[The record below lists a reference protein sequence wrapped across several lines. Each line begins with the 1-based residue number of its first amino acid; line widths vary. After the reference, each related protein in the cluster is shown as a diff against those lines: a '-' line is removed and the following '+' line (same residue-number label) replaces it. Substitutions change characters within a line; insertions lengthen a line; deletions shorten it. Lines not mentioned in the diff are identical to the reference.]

1 MKEETEQA
9 VIDALE
15 VGYRLIDTAQSYGNE
30 EEVGNAIKASGIPRD
45 EIFITT
51 KVWLENYGYD
61 KCRASVLESLEK
73 LGLDYIDLVLLHQ
86 PFSDYY
92 GAYKALE
99 DLYDEG
105 LIKAIGVSNFLP
117 DRLTDI
123 CLFDRK
129 VIPAVNQVETNPFNA
144 QYVAQAN
151 MEKNDVQ
158 MEAWAPFAEGQNGIF
173 SNETLM
179 KIAKKQGK
187 TPAQVILRWL
197 IERSVVVLCKST
209 HKERMAENIDVFD
222 FALDEDDMMDI
233 MQLDKSES
241 IFLDFRNPETVELFD
256 EMIEIR
262 K

>member
-1 MKEETEQA
+1 
-9 VIDALE
+9 
-15 VGYRLIDTAQSYGNE
+15 
-30 EEVGNAIKASGIPRD
+30 
-45 EIFITT
+45 
-51 KVWLENYGYD
+51 
-61 KCRASVLESLEK
+61 
-73 LGLDYIDLVLLHQ
+73 
-86 PFSDYY
+86 
-92 GAYKALE
+92 
-99 DLYDEG
+99 
-105 LIKAIGVSNFLP
+105 
-117 DRLTDI
+117 
-123 CLFDRK
+123 
-129 VIPAVNQVETNPFNA
+129 
-144 QYVAQAN
+144 
-151 MEKNDVQ
+151 
-158 MEAWAPFAEGQNGIF
+158 
-173 SNETLM
+173 M